1 MIVQQLLINPI
12 ININNMLTLK
22 YLTPFLLNGLLIL
35 IVNLVGRQNSTSSYG
50 LAVYILII
58 ILIGLAINVI
68 LFFVF
73 TLNKE
78 YKIAAIH
85 FVAISTI
92 IIFLAR
98 L

>member
-1 MIVQQLLINPI
+1 MP
-12 ININNMLTLK
+12 TLK

-35 IVNLVGRQNSTSSYG
+35 IVNLFGKQNSASSYG
-50 LAVYILII
+50 LAVYILLT
-58 ILIGLAINVI
+58 ILIGLVINVVS
-68 LFFVF
+68 FFVF
-73 TLNKE
+73 ILNKE

-92 IIFLAR
+92 VIFLAR